1 MVWEAPS
8 SILNSDSSC
17 RIFSSQVNSAV
28 EYVKHFELSPPH
40 NWRPSRPPSPKSVER
55 DRLRERERQARA
67 QMSLQAER
75 EAEVVGGPFFGAPV
89 KLKTARQDTCR
100 LARAVESLELNIDPP
115 VCHGP
120 SSRRPPFA
128 VDEMSSFT
136 HGLFYIT
143 NIRYFALITRVNYT
157 GSGQDHDRWVV
168 VSLSHTRV

>member
-1 MVWEAPS
+1 MSSKVRQRTARDVANPLRATARHATDQVVRGQRNKFPEKHSGRAVAFLSAAVLAAHSGLRSIEIYANFETFKMVWEAPS

-89 KLKTARQDTCR
+89 KVST
-100 LARAVESLELNIDPP
+100 
-115 VCHGP
+115 
-120 SSRRPPFA
+120 
-128 VDEMSSFT
+128 
-136 HGLFYIT
+136 
-143 NIRYFALITRVNYT
+143 LIFLLYASN
-157 GSGQDHDRWVV
+157 
-168 VSLSHTRV
+168 